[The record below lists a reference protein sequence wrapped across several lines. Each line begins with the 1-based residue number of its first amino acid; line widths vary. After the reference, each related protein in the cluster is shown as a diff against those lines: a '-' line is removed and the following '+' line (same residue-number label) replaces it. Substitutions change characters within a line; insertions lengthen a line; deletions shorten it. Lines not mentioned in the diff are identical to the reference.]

1 MLCNMNDD
9 TRLTTIRKPH
19 PDYPPLLRH
28 IKRPPE
34 QLRITGTLANPTNKR
49 CISIVGT
56 RRTSRYGI
64 TQTKKII
71 EELRDLPI
79 IIVSGLADGIDSIAH
94 ETALANNITTWAV
107 LGHGHAQLPTHKQ
120 KIAQRIIEQN
130 GCIISEYAPEI
141 EAQKFTFPERNRIIA
156 GISQLTLVTEA
167 PLRSGANI
175 TARIAREEN
184 RDVFALTA
192 DLDRTTTEGNLMLI
206 EQNIAETCTSSN
218 VLRLALG
225 YEPPTQQ
232 SKTTRPLPPHLD
244 IAPVHQLLKL
254 LSPSKP
260 TTFDAL
266 MEATKTTTSRLLE
279 LIALLELD
287 DRLNH
292 IPGGYISTR

>member
-1 MLCNMNDD
+1 MLHSMNNII
-9 TRLTTIRKPH
+9 TIRKSH
-19 PDYPPLLRH
+19 SDYPPLLRH

-34 QLRITGTLANPTNKR
+34 QLNIIGTLANPTNKR

-56 RRTSRYGI
+56 RRTSHYGI
-64 TQTKKII
+64 TQTKKLI

-107 LGHGHAQLPTHKQ
+107 LGHGHNQLLTHKQ
-120 KIAQRIIEQN
+120 KLAQRIIEQN
-130 GCIISEYAPEI
+130 GCIISEYEPELA
-141 EAQKFTFPERNRIIA
+141 AQKFTFPERNRIIA

-184 RDVFALTA
+184 RDVFALAA
-192 DLDRTTTEGNLMLI
+192 DLDRTTTEGNLALI
-206 EQNIAETCTSSN
+206 EQNIAETCTSSA

-225 YEPPTQQ
+225 YEPPTKQT
-232 SKTTRPLPPHLD
+232 KTVRPLPPHLD
-244 IAPVHQLLKL
+244 IAPAHQLLEL

-266 MEATKTTTSRLLE
+266 MEATKTDTSRLLE

-287 DRLNH
+287 DRLTH
-292 IPGGYISTR
+292 IPGGYIATR